1 MSEAVFIK
9 RRERQ
14 QLEGGF
20 DSLRREGIKLAQQ
33 LSGQQWT
40 DYNLHDPGVTIL
52 EQLIYAI
59 TDLIYRADFA
69 VEDYLVN
76 EAGEIDFEQQAL
88 HRPEQIFACR
98 PTTLLDYRKAILN
111 EVSELDNVWLIPL
124 DDKASQADA
133 SLGLYRIALK
143 LEPGLADVKKAMVVE
158 KVRRFY
164 LRNRN
169 LGEDIAAISV
179 VEGLDYELC
188 AEIEVSSKRRPVD
201 MLAEIYFVCSRRI
214 AGGISLYGYDQFINE
229 GQSLDEIFS
238 GPFTNHGMF
247 KDEEFG
253 GNRTEFL
260 LSSLYSVINSLEGV
274 DHVREVYLQRD
285 GQRFYELIESDSPE
299 TAFNLVT
306 PGHGN
311 QIRVVLTTNGRVL
324 PVSADEVHAKFDELN
339 FRYHSTRSSNQDMSQ
354 VYDLPEGISRP
365 LSEYVSI
372 QEQFPRNYGIGSYG
386 LPKSA
391 APEIKGRA
399 KQLKAYLLLFEQI
412 MANYA
417 ANLGSIKTL
426 FSVDSQSCSSY
437 GVMPLSE
444 QHIAG
449 LEAIY
454 PDKPAEVLSKIM
466 EKFDDFSERK
476 SRLLDYLLAMYG
488 ESFSQNSLR
497 HFNDYYSQDEV
508 EQIIVNNK
516 IEFLQ
521 SIIELSRDRVGAA
534 DYGGTSWA
542 KRARSGLQQRVSI
555 LLGFK
560 NHMARPLTMAILKQ
574 GLKLARHRVYEQLKA
589 GSGELEFIDADRL
602 EQAGFETVPAL
613 PQDEPFLSDEIRSQ
627 IEETIL
633 LKSNLISDVLMR
645 GGIYLD
651 RYRLGSL
658 TSKQDYQLT
667 FQTDEKRDWYLGTY
681 DAKEEGI
688 RAANALNRFMI
699 HLNVESEGLH
709 VIEHLLLRPIGKE
722 KHLGVSLPQGQEFY
736 SFRISVIF
744 PGWTSRCHNPQFR
757 MLAEETVRIN
767 APSHVCPEFYW
778 LDFHKMYEFEL
789 LYEKW
794 LSLKSKRAPD
804 LDELNYISMKM
815 IAFLLENREHR
826 EEGH

>member
-14 QLEGGF
+14 QLENGF
-20 DSLRREGIKLAQQ
+20 DSLRREGIHLAQQ

-59 TDLIYRADFA
+59 TDLTYRADFD

-76 EAGEIDFEQQAL
+76 EAGQIDFKQQAL

-124 DDKASQADA
+124 DVKETKAGVSD
-133 SLGLYRIALK
+133 GLYRIALK
-143 LEPGLADVKKAMVVE
+143 LEHGLAEVKKDRVVE

-164 LRNRN
+164 HRNRN
-169 LGEDIAAISV
+169 LSEDIVGISV

-201 MLAEIYFVCSRRI
+201 ILAEIYFACSRRI
-214 AGGISLYGYDQFINE
+214 AGGISLYGYDQFLNE
-229 GQSLDEIFS
+229 GQTLDEIFS
-238 GPFTNHGMF
+238 GPFTNHGLF

-260 LSSLYSVINSLEGV
+260 VSNLYSVINSLEGV

-285 GQRFYELIESDSPE
+285 GETFYELIESDSPE

-311 QIRVVLTTNGRVL
+311 QIRIVLTTNGRVL

-339 FRYHSTRSSNQDMSQ
+339 FRYHSTRSHAQDLSQ

-372 QEQFPRNYGIGSYG
+372 QEQFPRNYHIGSYG
-386 LPKSA
+386 LPESA
-391 APEIKGRA
+391 APEVKAKA

-412 MANYA
+412 MANYL
-417 ANLGSIKTL
+417 ANLGCIKTL
-426 FSVDSQSCSSY
+426 FSIDKQQRSSY
-437 GVMPLSE
+437 AVMPLSD
-444 QHIAG
+444 QQIAG
-449 LEAIY
+449 LGEIY
-454 PDKPAEVLSKIM
+454 PDQPAEVLNNIM
-466 EKFDDFSERK
+466 AKFDDFSERK

-488 ESFSQNSLR
+488 ESFSQYSLR
-497 HFNDYYSQDEV
+497 HFNDYYSHDEV
-508 EQIIVNNK
+508 EQVIVNNK

-521 SIIELSRDRVGAA
+521 NIIELSRDRVGAA
-534 DYGGTSWA
+534 DYCGSSWA
-542 KRARSGLQQRVSI
+542 MRARSGLQQRVSI
-555 LLGFK
+555 LLGFR
-560 NHMARPLTMAILKQ
+560 NHMARPLTMTILKQ

-589 GSGELEFIDADRL
+589 GSAELEFIDADRL
-602 EQAGFETVPAL
+602 EQSGFETVPAL
-613 PQDEPFLSDEIRSQ
+613 PQHESFLSDEIRAQ
-627 IEETIL
+627 IDETIL
-633 LKSNLISDVLMR
+633 LKSNLLSDVLLR

-658 TSKQDYQLT
+658 TSQQDYQLT

-681 DAKEEGI
+681 EEKQQGI
-688 RAANALNRFMI
+688 KAANALNRFLI
-699 HLNVESEGLH
+699 HLNAESEGLH
-709 VIEHLLLRPIGKE
+709 IIEHLLLRPIGKQE
-722 KHLGVSLPQGQEFY
+722 HLGVSLPQGQDFY

-744 PGWTSRCHNPQFR
+744 PSWTSRCHNPQFR

-767 APSHVCPEFYW
+767 APSHVCPEFFW

-794 LSLKSKRAPD
+794 LSLKSKRVPD
-804 LDELNYISMKM
+804 VDELNYISMKL
-815 IAFLLENREHR
+815 IAFLLENRDYR
-826 EEGH
+826 EVGH